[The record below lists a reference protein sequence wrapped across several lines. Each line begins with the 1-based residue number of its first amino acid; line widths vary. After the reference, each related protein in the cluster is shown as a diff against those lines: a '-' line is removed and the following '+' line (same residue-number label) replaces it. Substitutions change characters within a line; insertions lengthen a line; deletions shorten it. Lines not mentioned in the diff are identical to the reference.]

1 MSLMQDWVIASRL
14 SKDIEGM
21 KNTIN
26 QLDLVDIS
34 LFLVTAEYVFF
45 SITHGTFTKI
55 ECIK

>member
-1 MSLMQDWVIASRL
+1 MQDWVIARRL
-14 SKDIEGM
+14 SKEIEGM
-21 KNTIN
+21 NNTIN

-55 ECIK
+55 ECVK